1 MSEENTQELTASD
14 TSKLE
19 ATVEELKQSI
29 EGLEKKNFDL
39 IGKMQRKELVNLN
52 EPDDYEE
59 LKEFKRKVDQSEL
72 EAKGKYSEAL
82 QSREQQFRD
91 AVKEKDS
98 QIKSLEAKI
107 KDLQLISPALSALSS
122 AVHDTDYALEKL
134 GKDKFEISADGSV
147 VYVDEFS
154 RMTIEEAVQKKLAAN
169 EKTRWVVKK
178 PAPRGGGASQG
189 GMPTG
194 GSVDQGDL
202 KHFLKGSENLS
213 EQTRIYKQQGAD
225 VWKKLREMAE
235 SRQYIE

>member
-189 GMPTG
+189 GMPAG

-213 EQTRIYKQQGAD
+213 EQTRIYRQQGAD

-235 SRQYIE
+235 SR

>member
-189 GMPTG
+189 GMPAG

-235 SRQYIE
+235 SR

>member
-189 GMPTG
+189 GMSTG

-235 SRQYIE
+235 SR

>member
-134 GKDKFEISADGSV
+134 GKDKFEISPDGSV

-189 GMPTG
+189 GISTG

-235 SRQYIE
+235 SR

>member
-52 EPDDYEE
+52 EPDDYEA

-189 GMPTG
+189 GMSTG

-235 SRQYIE
+235 SR